1 MNVRPAPMR
10 PAPRPSRRG
19 GNADYFR
26 ILADFAP
33 VMIWLAA
40 PDRRCVY
47 FNPRWL
53 EFTGRTLEA
62 ELGEGWM
69 DAVHPDDRAS
79 CAAAYAGAFDALEPF
94 EIEFRLRRRDGD
106 YRWLLGKGVPLLFE
120 GELSGFVGSC
130 LDITDRLLAEREA
143 RRREQEFKRLA
154 ENIPDV
160 IARIDREL
168 RCLYVNPAVETAFG
182 RKPDDFI
189 GRRATEA
196 GLPGQIVEP
205 LVGAARRAFDTKIEQ
220 RFNLESESSGTRR
233 HFAARAIPE
242 SDGDGHVG
250 AVLVIAYDE
259 TARAREDERRAE
271 LLARERSA
279 RASAESAALAR
290 DQFLAIVSHELR
302 SPLNGITS
310 WAHVLGNSLR
320 DADAGVRRAL
330 AGIMTGVEH
339 QVGLIDDLL
348 DMTRALSGNL
358 KLARQSMAL
367 LPVLAEAVESLRG
380 AALEKD
386 VRLQSDFAIG
396 EREVE
401 ADHDRV
407 RQVFVNLVSHAIRSA
422 RAGGV
427 VRVGARAEGHLACVE
442 VRHDGIGIAADAL
455 AHVFDPF
462 GPPDR
467 AAGRHRGGL
476 GLRLALV
483 RRLVELHGG
492 HVTCESDGIER
503 GATFRVFLPLLPQS
517 SAALATPAAGRA
529 ACALPSL
536 AGIGVILIDELRES
550 RESTSALLS
559 QAGARVVAAGC
570 ADDAIA
576 RIESAGADGADE
588 IVICD
593 VALPGEEGYVALE
606 RLRSWEQA
614 KGTQPRPAIALSA
627 FTQREDRLRALARGF
642 RIHLTKPVAPAE
654 LILVVASLAH
664 GVRV

>member
-1 MNVRPAPMR
+1 MSARPAPGG
-10 PAPRPSRRG
+10 PAPRAPRRG

-53 EFTGRTLEA
+53 EFTGRPLEA

-69 DAVHPDDRAS
+69 EGLHPDDRES
-79 CAAAYAGAFDALEPF
+79 CAAAYAAAFEALQPF

-143 RRREQEFKRLA
+143 RRREQDFKRLA

-160 IARIDREL
+160 IVRVDREL
-168 RCLYVNPAVETAFG
+168 RCRYVNPAIEHAFG
-182 RKPDDFI
+182 LRADDLI

-196 GLPGQIVEP
+196 GMPAPIVEA
-205 LVGAARRAFDTKIEQ
+205 LMGAVRRAFDTRTEQ
-220 RFNLESESSGTRR
+220 RFNAESDASGARR
-233 HFAARAIPE
+233 HFAGRAIPE
-242 SDGDGHVG
+242 ADGGGEIG

-310 WAHVLGNSLR
+310 WAHVLENSLR
-320 DADAGVRRAL
+320 EADPGVKRAL

-339 QVGLIDDLL
+339 QVSLIEDLL
-348 DMTRALSGNL
+348 DMTRALGGNL
-358 KLARQSMAL
+358 SLARQPMAL
-367 LPVLAEAVESLRG
+367 LPVLADTVETLRG

-386 VRLQSDFAIG
+386 VRIEGDFAIG

-401 ADHDRV
+401 GDHDRV
-407 RQVFVNLVSHAIRSA
+407 RQVFVNLVSHAIQCA

-427 VRVGARAEGHLACVE
+427 VRVAARAEGRLGCIE
-442 VRHDGIGIAADAL
+442 VSHDGAGIAADAL
-455 AHVFDPF
+455 PHVFDPF
-462 GPPDR
+462 GQPER

-476 GLRLALV
+476 GLRLALAQ
-483 RRLVELHGG
+483 RLAELHGG
-492 HVTCESDGIER
+492 HVTCESEGIDR
-503 GATFRVFLPLLPQS
+503 GATFRVFLPLLPQA
-517 SAALATPAAGRA
+517 SAAIATGAAVRSA
-529 ACALPSL
+529 SALPSL
-536 AGIGVILIDELRES
+536 AAIRVIVIDELRES
-550 RESTSALLS
+550 RESMAALLL
-559 QAGARVVAAGC
+559 QAGARVFGAAS
-570 ADDAIA
+570 ADEAIA
-576 RIESAGADGADE
+576 RLETSGADGADE
-588 IVICD
+588 VIVCD
-593 VALPGEEGYVALE
+593 VAIPGDEGYMPLQRVRA
-606 RLRSWEQA
+606 WEQA
-614 KGTQPRPAIALSA
+614 RGALRRPAIALSA
-627 FTQREDRLRALARGF
+627 FTQREDRIRALAHGF
-642 RIHLTKPVAPAE
+642 QVHLTKPVAPAE
-654 LILVVASLAH
+654 LILVIASIAH